1 MKICIRCVSL
11 FGVNNFYII
20 SGKVEIMLGN
30 KYQNSDNFW
39 HAEFKVIKRRPVYIS
54 KQKYLDN
61 I

>member
-1 MKICIRCVSL
+1 MKICVRCVSL

-39 HAEFKVIKRRPVYIS
+39 PFR
-54 KQKYLDN
+54 LDVLSMQSLR
-61 I
+61 